1 VGVSSCGGN
10 VEGGGRERTTWP
22 VLPARTAVVIVVD
35 LLCRRC
41 GVWSI
46 ACLLCCVG
54 YSWSCESVSA
64 AR

>member
-41 GVWSI
+41 GVCDLSPAYLVVLVI
-46 ACLLCCVG
+46 LG
-54 YSWSCESVSA
+54 A
-64 AR
+64 ARV